1 MEYSFSKNCIEIKID
16 GGNEKFSVNKL
27 YLQVPI
33 KHLYYDMI
41 KPLCLRSFDEALD
54 SGEHLIISDS
64 KLCELLPPQVKL
76 ISKQRRDLCGCEF
89 LF

>member
-1 MEYSFSKNCIEIKID
+1 MPINDLYDDMVKSPSLVGLDEDIESD
-16 GGNEKFSVNKL
+16 VN
-27 YLQVPI
+27 V
-33 KHLYYDMI
+33 
-41 KPLCLRSFDEALD
+41 
-54 SGEHLIISDS
+54 IISDS